1 MNEAVRARGERRGE
15 DTHMCV
21 YRDIATVQYRGLYML
36 ELHDN
41 SKMIDLKTRCDVFF
55 KVE

>member
-1 MNEAVRARGERRGE
+1 MRLCALEGSGEGKI
-15 DTHMCV
+15 HICV